1 MKKNEK
7 SSIENCGTKIKFKK
21 IKLTGVRIFL
31 GKEANTKKKSKKVVN
46 KENCVEKQLEKLK
59 KKLFCMKFK

>member
-21 IKLTGVRIFL
+21 IKLTEGRTFS
-31 GKEANTKKKSKKVVN
+31 GKKAKTKKKT
-46 KENCVEKQLEKLK
+46 KEQLIRKIAQRNNEKSLK
-59 KKLFCMKFK
+59 KNYFV

>member
-21 IKLTGVRIFL
+21 IKLTEGRTFL
-31 GKEANTKKKSKKVVN
+31 GKKAKTKKKT
-46 KENCVEKQLEKLK
+46 KE
-59 KKLFCMKFK
+59 

>member
-21 IKLTGVRIFL
+21 IKLTEVRTFL
-31 GKEANTKKKSKKVVN
+31 GNKANKKKKT
-46 KENCVEKQLEKLK
+46 KE
-59 KKLFCMKFK
+59 